1 MLRLGRMKRMLWI
14 APVLAA
20 IGLMGAPL
28 VAQTKPQ
35 AVKIGFINSD
45 MAIEAHP
52 DYAKVKAVR
61 DQADK
66 ELKPLQ
72 NQLTQLQQKIQSG
85 QATAKD
91 QQDFQTLRQA
101 YQDALKKWSTRTEE
115 AGKPLTEQIN
125 KIIKKVAEE
134 NGFQVIMDYKVAS
147 ASNLVVYAADGLDV
161 TQKVIEELKK

>member
-1 MLRLGRMKRMLWI
+1 MKRMLWI
-14 APVLAA
+14 VPVLAA
-20 IGLMGAPL
+20 VGLMGAPL

-45 MAIEAHP
+45 AVIEAHP

-72 NQLTQLQQKIQSG
+72 TQITQLQQKIQSG
-85 QATAKD
+85 QASAKE

-101 YQDALKKWSTRTEE
+101 YNDALKKWATRTEE
-115 AGKPLTEQIN
+115 AGKPLTDQID
-125 KIIKKVAEE
+125 KVIKKVAED
-134 NGFQVIMDYKVAS
+134 NGFQVVMDYKVAQ
-147 ASNLVVYAADGLDV
+147 ASSLVVYAADGLDL
-161 TQKVIEELKK
+161 TAKVIEEVKK